1 MGSIFYSL
9 WPEISHRAHKLTSC
23 LPGDAP
29 WWPLKRKQRK
39 ITDFFV
45 AFPQFVV
52 VGHERHV
59 CLELM
64 KKEKNL
70 MTEMMLKCEK
80 LKCEVERC
88 FCCQPLGNTATELH
102 AD

>member
-1 MGSIFYSL
+1 MFT
-9 WPEISHRAHKLTSC
+9 WRR
-23 LPGDAP
+23 
-29 WWPLKRKQRK
+29 PLVAAEKKAKKDYRLL
-39 ITDFFV
+39 FV